1 MLHNP
6 GLTVLIQG
14 PCFGDW
20 SPLAEFWPDDPGLSR
35 REKGPCSLNCGR
47 HPHCEAGT
55 SSFQAVPH
63 PNGLQ
68 VSQQGVVCG
77 AGPGSPTG
85 GCQSEPSEE
94 LQQGSPGASRWM
106 RQCIGPGVRRHGNP
120 STTATPGRACRQSP
134 LPEKKKKSSLSEP
147 LVNIYKVQ
155 KNTKLSFSFPI
166 RTWVSQ
172 TAPSIYFSTPL
183 PSFPVLALPWHC
195 PLVGKA
201 LIQDRQLPAPL
212 RKANADP
219 SVLQTR
225 SFRKQPIL
233 LLILITSC
241 KLKAWEKKAECQRI
255 EGLELWSC
263 RRL

>member
-1 MLHNP
+1 MCYFNP
-6 GLTVLIQG
+6 PGFLVLTQE

-20 SPLAEFWPDDPGLSR
+20 SPLGEFWSDDPGLSR

-134 LPEKKKKSSLSEP
+134 LPEKKKK
-147 LVNIYKVQ
+147 II
-155 KNTKLSFSFPI
+155 SF
-166 RTWVSQ
+166 
-172 TAPSIYFSTPL
+172 
-183 PSFPVLALPWHC
+183 
-195 PLVGKA
+195 
-201 LIQDRQLPAPL
+201 
-212 RKANADP
+212 
-219 SVLQTR
+219 
-225 SFRKQPIL
+225 
-233 LLILITSC
+233 
-241 KLKAWEKKAECQRI
+241 
-255 EGLELWSC
+255 
-263 RRL
+263 

>member
-1 MLHNP
+1 MVSRCHSRVWCV
-6 GLTVLIQG
+6 GLGLAHPQVVANQNHPRSFSKAPQG
-14 PCFGDW
+14 PHNGW
-20 SPLAEFWPDDPGLSR
+20 GSALALGSEDMVILPPQQHQEGHAD
-35 REKGPCSLNCGR
+35 KA
-47 HPHCEAGT
+47 HC
-55 SSFQAVPH
+55 QK
-63 PNGLQ
+63 
-68 VSQQGVVCG
+68 
-77 AGPGSPTG
+77 
-85 GCQSEPSEE
+85 
-94 LQQGSPGASRWM
+94 
-106 RQCIGPGVRRHGNP
+106 
-120 STTATPGRACRQSP
+120 
-134 LPEKKKKSSLSEP
+134 KKKKSSLSEP

-195 PLVGKA
+195 PLMGKA